1 MEQQN
6 SYRAL
11 LKIPSLSSLILAATL
26 SRLAGR
32 MFTLTLVLFVLTRF
46 SSPALAGW
54 LTFAAIV
61 PGLVEAPSRVRCLT
75 VWARQRH

>member
-32 MFTLTLVLFVLTRF
+32 MFTLTLVLF
-46 SSPALAGW
+46 G
-54 LTFAAIV
+54 
-61 PGLVEAPSRVRCLT
+61 
-75 VWARQRH
+75 